1 LFVKETN
8 MGLDMYLNAKR
19 FMWHTEGELA
29 ETVAQVF
36 PEIKGRRVKQVI
48 VEAMYWRKSNAIHK
62 WFVDNV
68 QEGTDDCGDYWVSR
82 EQLEALRQLILKVLD
97 TKDARGLPPQ
107 EGFFFGST
115 DVDDYYWQDLR
126 RTADELEKV
135 LEEFPESWD
144 FEYHSSW

>member
-1 LFVKETN
+1 

-19 FMWHTEGELA
+19 FIWYNEEGVSDLVSQA
-29 ETVAQVF
+29 F
-36 PEIKGRRVKQVI
+36 PELKDRKVKQVI
-48 VEAMYWRKSNAIHK
+48 VEAMYWRKCNAIHK

-68 QEGTDDCGDYWVSR
+68 QEGNDDCGDYWVSR
-82 EQLEALRQLILKVLD
+82 EQLEALRQLILKVLE

-115 DVDDYYWQDLR
+115 VVDDYYWDDLR

-135 LEEFPESWD
+135 LTEFPENWD

>member
-1 LFVKETN
+1 

-19 FMWHTEGELA
+19 FIWYNEDGVSDLVSQA
-29 ETVAQVF
+29 F
-36 PEIKGRRVKQVI
+36 PELKGRAVKQVI
-48 VEAMYWRKSNAIHK
+48 VEAMYWRKCNAIHK

-68 QEGTDDCGDYWVSR
+68 QEGTDDCGDYYVSR